1 MKTTATLAMMMVFAA
16 AGPTDGPRVKKIEG
30 DSAYVGVRADAF
42 VVMEAAETNLP
53 VCEKSLG
60 QAEKDLGQAQAHVD
74 EPHAA
79 AKALERQKKDLE
91 DHITRLEHVVQRYE
105 DYTNTLNQ
113 LAEHNK
119 TSVVDQLGAGW
130 EEVDGSVGLFA
141 GYVLGTGTCVGMA
154 YVFNQPAFGGN
165 AP

>member
-1 MKTTATLAMMMVFAA
+1 MKMMTTLTMMMVFAA
-16 AGPTDGPRVKKIEG
+16 SGPTDGPRVKKIEG

-42 VVMEAAETNLP
+42 VTMEAAETNLP

-60 QAEKDLGQAQAHVD
+60 QAEKDLGLAQAHVD
-74 EPHAA
+74 EQHAA

-91 DHITRLEHVVQRYE
+91 DHITRLEHVIKRYE
-105 DYTNTLNQ
+105 DYTDVLNQ
-113 LAEHNK
+113 IGEHNQPG
-119 TSVVDQLGAGW
+119 VVDQLGRGW
-130 EEVDGSVGLFA
+130 EEVDGAVGLFA

-154 YVFNQPAFGGN
+154 YVFNQPAFGGQ